1 MVDTNGKAQLP
12 QGGRFNQ
19 TEVESKRYTVRN
31 QIDFDKTWKDH
42 AVTAIAGLEFRENK
56 IPTPARQLLYGY
68 DPQTLTSDFMNW
80 QTYRDGV
87 GTSALSGRTIT
98 LSGLSAT
105 LHESRHRYAS
115 FMQMQD
121 TLICH
126 VIIFPEVYVGIKL
139 TCSGSIYAISAIL
152 CGQSVLLGFYRKNRS

>member
-1 MVDTNGKAQLP
+1 MEKHNCRKGDV
-12 QGGRFNQ
+12 FSQ

-80 QTYRDGV
+80 QAYRDGV
-87 GTSALSGRTIT
+87 GTSALSDRTIT
-98 LSGLSAT
+98 LSGCLLLCTSHAIVMR
-105 LHESRHRYAS
+105 L

-126 VIIFPEVYVGIKL
+126 VIIFPEVFVGIKPI
-139 TCSGSIYAISAIL
+139 CSGSIYVISAIL
-152 CGQSVLLGFYRKNRS
+152 CGQSVRLGFCRKNHS